1 MRADGV
7 EPVRTPGSVA
17 AARLH
22 VALRCALV
30 LLLGAAL
37 AACGNLPRPF
47 QPAEKS
53 TQTWAGTHGGP
64 WGSILVR
71 PIEGLPAPLS
81 ELVVDG
87 IVDALHAQEMPA
99 SDRFAGRSSMTL
111 TGHIAAASGKLR
123 WKLVAPG
130 GETVLRFEEP
140 RPDRAWRHV
149 PVPDL
154 ASIAARA
161 AGRVAA
167 ALRPPAQASAAQ
179 ATVPVVLDAIEG
191 APGDGGSALA
201 RAMRD
206 SLARVGIALADD
218 ADERTLS
225 IQGRVSAEPAG
236 AEARGAAVTIAWTVV
251 RPDGTRV
258 GTVTQANR
266 VPAERLTGSW
276 GRLAED
282 VAQAGAPGI
291 AQLITHAARSGVA
304 VAQREAPIARSASVE
319 APIARPVAVAARN
332 APSGAVAAPIA
343 PSTATRGWIAPPEP
357 VEAPIAPMT
366 MAEARLAPSTA
377 PGAPLA
383 VSVTVR

>member
-1 MRADGV
+1 MR
-7 EPVRTPGSVA
+7 PLGSGA
-17 AARLH
+17 ATRLQ

-30 LLLGAAL
+30 LLLGTAL

-53 TQTWAGTHGGP
+53 TQIWAGTHGGP

-71 PIEGLPAPLS
+71 PIEGLPVPLS
-81 ELVVDG
+81 DLVVDG

-99 SDRFAGRSSMTL
+99 SDRFAGRNSMTL
-111 TGHIAAASGKLR
+111 TGRIAAASGKLR
-123 WKLVAPG
+123 WELVAPG

-140 RPDRAWRHV
+140 SPDRAWRHV
-149 PVPDL
+149 PAPDL
-154 ASIAARA
+154 ATIAARA

-167 ALRPPAQASAAQ
+167 ALQPPAQASAAQ
-179 ATVPVVLDAIEG
+179 ATVPVVLGAVEG
-191 APGDGGSALA
+191 APGDGGPALA
-201 RAMRD
+201 RAMRH
-206 SLARVGIALADD
+206 SLARIGITLADD

-276 GRLAED
+276 DRLAED
-282 VAQAGAPGI
+282 VARAGAPG
-291 AQLITHAARSGVA
+291 S
-304 VAQREAPIARSASVE
+304 
-319 APIARPVAVAARN
+319 RN
-332 APSGAVAAPIA
+332 
-343 PSTATRGWIAPPEP
+343 
-357 VEAPIAPMT
+357 
-366 MAEARLAPSTA
+366 
-377 PGAPLA
+377 
-383 VSVTVR
+383 